1 MYIIYKIDFAP
12 NIVCNSTI
20 NCSLGPVH
28 TYRDIFESATFSGFQ
43 DSKISF
49 PCPHVAY
56 SNRNRMST
64 HIPNGIQIHCSTHF
78 SSAKNVFR
86 ACAMKR
92 AIVAAKLPC
101 CCCSGAI
108 LVYCSVI
115 HWTRISFV
123 IGFENSRIHLRIYI
137 FHSRERI

>member
-1 MYIIYKIDFAP
+1 MIYKIDFAP

-28 TYRDIFESATFSGFQ
+28 TYRDIFESATFSFRIQ
-43 DSKISF
+43 KF

-78 SSAKNVFR
+78 SSAINVFR
-86 ACAMKR
+86 ACAIKR

-101 CCCSGAI
+101 CYCSGAI

-115 HWTRISFV
+115 DWTRICFV
-123 IGFENSRIHLRIYI
+123 IRFENSRIRLRIYI
-137 FHSRERI
+137 FHSRGRI